1 MGAKNVIAILD
12 LDNSKLEFLSRTTLK
27 ENRRVM
33 LGKDWN
39 FVYIDVVRYCISV
52 KLYVKHQLHT
62 SNVYYSKE
70 CSHLLARRLQPS
82 IAST

>member
-1 MGAKNVIAILD
+1 MHSRVRAAARESRGRAVGAKNVIAILD

-39 FVYIDVVRYCISV
+39 FVYIDGREI
-52 KLYVKHQLHT
+52 LHKHQA
-62 SNVYYSKE
+62 V
-70 CSHLLARRLQPS
+70 R
-82 IAST
+82 